1 MVPRT
6 SAQSRHES
14 FVSHYQSGLIVLF
27 KLQREKLTMA
37 ARSKT
42 DTGLQWEVLT
52 IKRPG
57 LTRDLPPGKEE
68 LMWVANSST
77 LIWGKRD
84 AVLVDTFLT
93 TEQSKTLLDWVV
105 ASGKN
110 LTTIYITHGHGDH
123 FFGLASLLEHF
134 PRARAVAVPEV
145 VEAMH
150 AHLSPAWIENFWR
163 RLFPGE
169 IPDRLLVAEPLEG
182 NEFELEGQK
191 LVAVNTG
198 RTDTACST
206 CLHIPSIG
214 LIVGGDAVYNGI
226 HPYLGETDTQS
237 RLEWIST
244 LDKLEALK
252 PKTVVAGHKVPEN
265 DDDPRIVGETRQY
278 LRDFNRLN
286 TATTTARELYDAML
300 EIYPDRV
307 NPGSLWGA
315 ANISKKQAPNKNGQR
330 QSVSPG

>member
-1 MVPRT
+1 MC
-6 SAQSRHES
+6 
-14 FVSHYQSGLIVLF
+14 
-27 KLQREKLTMA
+27 A
-37 ARSKT
+37 ANKT
-42 DTGLQWEVLT
+42 NQNLQWDVLT

-57 LTRDLPPGKEE
+57 LTRDLPAGKEE

-77 LIWGKRD
+77 LIYGERN

-93 TEQSKTLLDWVV
+93 TEQSQTLLDWVV

-123 FFGLASLLEHF
+123 FFGLASLLERF
-134 PRARAVAVPEV
+134 PHAKAVATPEIV
-145 VEAMH
+145 KAMH
-150 AHLSPAWIENFWR
+150 EHLSPASIENFWR

-169 IPDRLLVAEPLEG
+169 IPDRLLVAEPLG
-182 NEFELEGQK
+182 DNELELEGHK
-191 LVAVNTG
+191 LVAVNAG
-198 RTDTACST
+198 WTDTAHST
-206 CLHIPSIG
+206 CLYVPSIG

-226 HPYLGETDTQS
+226 HPYLGETDAQS

-252 PKTVVAGHKVPEN
+252 PKAVVAGHKVPDN
-265 DDDPRIVGETRQY
+265 DDDPRIIDETRQY

-300 EIYPDRV
+300 KIYPARV

-315 ANISKKQAPNKNGQR
+315 ANIAKKQAPNKNGQR
-330 QSVSPG
+330 

>member
-1 MVPRT
+1 M
-6 SAQSRHES
+6 SAADAPNTNLHW
-14 FVSHYQSGLIVLF
+14 
-27 KLQREKLTMA
+27 
-37 ARSKT
+37 
-42 DTGLQWEVLT
+42 DVLT

-57 LTRDLPPGKEE
+57 LSRDLPAGKEK

-77 LIWGKRD
+77 LISGERD
-84 AVLVDTFLT
+84 AVVVDTFPT
-93 TEQSKTLLDWVV
+93 TGQSQTLLDWVV

-110 LTTIYITHGHGDH
+110 LTAIYVTHGHGDH
-123 FFGLASLLEHF
+123 FFGLASLLQRF
-134 PRARAVAVPEV
+134 PRARAVATPEV
-145 VEAMH
+145 VTAMH
-150 AHLSPAWIENFWR
+150 EQLSPAWIDNFWR

-182 NEFELEGQK
+182 NELELEGRK
-191 LVAVNTG
+191 LVALNAG
-198 RTDTACST
+198 RTDTAHTT
-206 CLHIPSIG
+206 CLHVPSIG

-237 RLEWIST
+237 RLEWIAT

-252 PKTVVAGHKVPEN
+252 PTAVIAGHKVPEN
-265 DDDPRIVGETRQY
+265 DDDPRIIAETRQY

-286 TATTTARELYDAML
+286 AATTTARELYDAML

-315 ANISKKQAPNKNGQR
+315 ANTAKKQA
-330 QSVSPG
+330 

>member
-1 MVPRT
+1 MTAIGP
-6 SAQSRHES
+6 
-14 FVSHYQSGLIVLF
+14 
-27 KLQREKLTMA
+27 
-37 ARSKT
+37 
-42 DTGLQWEVLT
+42 TGNDLHWDVIT

-57 LTRDLPPGKEE
+57 LTRELPPGKEE

-77 LIWGKRD
+77 LIYGERD
-84 AVLVDTFLT
+84 AILVDTLLT

-105 ASGKN
+105 AHGKN
-110 LTTIYITHGHGDH
+110 LTAIYITHGHGDH
-123 FFGLASLLEHF
+123 FFGLASLLERF
-134 PRARAVAVPEV
+134 PRAKAVATPEIV
-145 VEAMH
+145 KAMRE
-150 AHLSPAWIENFWR
+150 HLSPAWIEDFWR

-169 IPDRLLVAEPLEG
+169 IPDRLLVAEPLE
-182 NEFELEGQK
+182 NDELELEGHK
-191 LVAVNTG
+191 LVAVNAG
-198 RTDTACST
+198 RTDTAHST
-206 CLHIPSIG
+206 CLHVPSIG

-252 PKTVVAGHKVPEN
+252 AKAVIAGHKVPEN
-265 DDDPRIVGETRQY
+265 DDDPRIIAETRQY

-300 EIYPDRV
+300 EIYPDRA

-315 ANISKKQAPNKNGQR
+315 ANTAKKHA
-330 QSVSPG
+330 

>member
-1 MVPRT
+1 
-6 SAQSRHES
+6 
-14 FVSHYQSGLIVLF
+14 
-27 KLQREKLTMA
+27 MA

-42 DTGLQWEVLT
+42 NTGLQWEVLT
-52 IKRPG
+52 VQRPG

-77 LIWGKRD
+77 LIYGERD

-105 ASGKN
+105 ARGKN
-110 LTTIYITHGHGDH
+110 LTAIYITHGHGDH
-123 FFGLASLLEHF
+123 FFGLAPLLERF
-134 PRARAVAVPEV
+134 PRAKAVATPKIVR
-145 VEAMH
+145 AMH
-150 AHLSPAWIENFWR
+150 DQLSPAWLDNFWR

-182 NEFELEGQK
+182 NALELEGHK
-191 LVAVNTG
+191 LVAINAG
-198 RTDTACST
+198 RTDTAHST
-206 CLHIPSIG
+206 CLHVPSIG
-214 LIVGGDAVYNGI
+214 LIVGGDVVYNGI
-226 HPYLGETDTQS
+226 HPFLGETNTQS
-237 RLEWIST
+237 RIEWIAT
-244 LDKLEALK
+244 LDKLETLK
-252 PKTVVAGHKVPEN
+252 PKAVIAGHKVPEN
-265 DDDPRIVGETRQY
+265 DDNPRIIAETRQY

-315 ANISKKQAPNKNGQR
+315 ANAAKKYTQL
-330 QSVSPG
+330 